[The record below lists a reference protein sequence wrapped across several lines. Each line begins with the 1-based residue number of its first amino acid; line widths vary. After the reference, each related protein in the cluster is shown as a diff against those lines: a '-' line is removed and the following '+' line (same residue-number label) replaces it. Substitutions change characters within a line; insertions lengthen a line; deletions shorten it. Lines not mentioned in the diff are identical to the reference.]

1 MMQRIWKAHEKAR
14 WAVALSGMS
23 TGTVLL
29 LRRMRAE
36 LLRRGSLRPSTVV
49 AMYGAHATAVVI
61 SLHRRSLP
69 LRIHPALSTAAGTTL
84 IAGGGTACVAGMATF
99 ADPGQVSGTK
109 PGELLTGGIYRY
121 SRNPQYLGYLLVLTG
136 LGTARRSGLALALG
150 AATGLVFRWWIPI
163 EERHLQREFGE
174 PYRQYRA
181 RVPRW
186 FGRPRQAGFR
196 SSS

>member
-1 MMQRIWKAHEKAR
+1 
-14 WAVALSGMS
+14 
-23 TGTVLL
+23 
-29 LRRMRAE
+29 MRAE
-36 LLRRGSLRPSTVV
+36 LLQRGSLRPGTVA
-49 AMYGAHATAVVI
+49 AMYGAYGAHAATVLI

-84 IAGGGTACVAGMATF
+84 TAGGATACLAGMATF

-121 SRNPQYLGYLLVLTG
+121 SRNPQYLGYLLILTG
-136 LGTARRSGLALALG
+136 MGTARRSGLALALG

-163 EERHLQREFGE
+163 EERHLQRQFGE
-174 PYRQYRA
+174 PYRQYLA

-186 FGRPRQAGFR
+186 FGRPR
-196 SSS
+196 